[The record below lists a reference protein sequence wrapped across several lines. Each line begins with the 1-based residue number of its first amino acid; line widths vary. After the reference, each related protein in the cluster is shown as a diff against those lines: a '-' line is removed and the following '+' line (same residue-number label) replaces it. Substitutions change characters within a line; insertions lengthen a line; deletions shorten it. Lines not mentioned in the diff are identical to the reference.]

1 MIINRYI
8 ALHIIKGAMLVL
20 LILVRLSLFFS
31 LIRELDDLGRGQY
44 GAWQL
49 TQYLLLRV
57 PSFVVD
63 YMPLAA
69 LIGCMLSLGNLAS
82 NSELIAL
89 QSSGLSINKFILMVA
104 QSVFILALLSLLI
117 ADFIVP
123 HSETLAKQLR
133 TSSLSSS
140 ISLSSRK
147 GVWVKDEH
155 NIIFIEQLYPDGNA
169 QNIEIH
175 YLDEKGEL
183 QQSQIASQAIVNST
197 GWELYDVKTTSLTE
211 QGTTVSTQDRISY
224 RGQLSQKL
232 LESISVEP
240 QQMAIRELF
249 SYISFLRMNKLNNQA
264 EALFLWRKIYA
275 PLSIIVMGILAI
287 PFVLGSQRQKNTGQ
301 RLMLGI
307 LLGLLYVVLNRLLIQ
322 LGEHLQLVAYI
333 NALMPTLFF
342 MLLTAWLIKRK
353 IAPQ

>member
-1 MIINRYI
+1 MIITRYLARQI
-8 ALHIIKGAMLVL
+8 VRGTLLVL
-20 LILVRLSLFFS
+20 LILVSLSLFFT
-31 LIRELDDLGRGQY
+31 LIRELDDLGSGQY

-49 TQYLLLRV
+49 IQYLVLRT
-57 PSFVVD
+57 PSFTVD

-89 QSSGLSINKFILMVA
+89 QSSGLSIQKFILAVA
-104 QSVFILALLSLLI
+104 QSVFLLALLSWLI

-123 HSETLAKQLR
+123 HTETVAKQLR
-133 TSSLSSS
+133 VSSLASS
-140 ISLSSRK
+140 ISLHSRK
-147 GVWVKDEH
+147 GVWIKDEQ

-169 QNIEIH
+169 RHIEIY
-175 YLDEKGEL
+175 YLDNQGKLL
-183 QQSQIASQAIVNST
+183 QSAIAEQAIVNSS
-197 GWELYDVKTTSLTE
+197 GWILNNVKSTRMHQERVET
-211 QGTTVSTQDRISY
+211 STQAQSIY
-224 RGQLSQKL
+224 KGKLSQQL

-240 QQMAIRELF
+240 QQMAIGDLIT
-249 SYISFLRMNKLNNQA
+249 YISFLQQNKLNNQT

-275 PLSIIVMGILAI
+275 PLSIIVMGLLAI
-287 PFVLGSQRQKNTGQ
+287 PFVMGSQRQKNTGQ

-322 LGEHLQLVAYI
+322 LGEQLQLVAYI
-333 NALMPTLFF
+333 NALLPTLFF
-342 MLLTAWLIKRK
+342 MLLTIWLISRK